1 MNNKRAER
9 IRHIE
14 QWRASGLSQVEY
26 SHRNDLKP
34 ATFNY
39 WVRRMD
45 AEASRT
51 DLLSPSCAGFL
62 PVSINNVTEPA
73 AHALLLRTR
82 QGYTLEL
89 SASTSPRWL
98 AELLQC
104 LA

>member
-1 MNNKRAER
+1 NNKREEQ

-26 SHRNDLKP
+26 SRRNDLKP

-39 WVRRMD
+39 WVRRLD
-45 AEASRT
+45 AEASGVG
-51 DLLSPSCAGFL
+51 LLSPSRAGFL
-62 PVSINNVTEPA
+62 PVSIDKVAEPA

-82 QGYTLEL
+82 QGYMLEL
-89 SASTSPRWL
+89 SASISPRWL

-104 LA
+104 LD